1 VRYLLTSPHTPEIT
15 ITHWFL
21 APAMRKIVII
31 NLKKLGFDDDHII
44 VAQDGAEGLKK
55 FIKEEPTLILCDYH
69 MPKMTGLELLK
80 ILQRDE
86 ELKKIPFIMVTS
98 DSNKEKIKES
108 KKEGVN
114 EYIIKPFNAAE
125 LKKRIKFVLK

>member
-1 VRYLLTSPHTPEIT
+1 MKEEKGNFIKGIKVLVIDD
-15 ITHWFL
+15 

-44 VAQDGAEGLKK
+44 VAQDGAEGLKRI
-55 FIKEEPTLILCDYH
+55 IKGEPTLILCDYH

-80 ILQRDE
+80 ILQNDE
-86 ELKKIPFIMVTS
+86 ELKNIPFIMVTS
-98 DSNKEKIKES
+98 DSNKEKINES

-125 LKKRIKFVLK
+125 LKKRIKSVLK

>member
-1 VRYLLTSPHTPEIT
+1 MKEEKENFIEGIKVLVIDD
-15 ITHWFL
+15 

-31 NLKKLGFDDDHII
+31 NLKKLGFDNDHIT
-44 VAQDGAEGLKK
+44 VAQDGAEGLKR
-55 FIKEEPTLILCDYH
+55 INKEEPTLILCDYH

-80 ILQRDE
+80 ILQNDE
-86 ELKKIPFIMVTS
+86 ELKNIPFIMVTS
-98 DSNKEKIKES
+98 DSNKEKINES

-125 LKKRIKFVLK
+125 LKKRIKSVLK